1 MTGDLHQTVAWPTQ
15 TRLIRLE
22 CFFVGGGVQIMSGLD
37 SAPYGLTSP
46 NDEPAEVVSDS
57 ESPVKVPDIQKSEKK
72 VTITFK
78 SVGNAPL
85 LKSKVSKV
93 NTQPATTIAKIREYL
108 LKMLAPGGVADETL
122 FLFINSSFQPTP
134 DATVGS
140 LSRCFSDGE
149 SLVIQYALV
158 VAWG

>member
-1 MTGDLHQTVAWPTQ
+1 M
-15 TRLIRLE
+15 
-22 CFFVGGGVQIMSGLD
+22 QIMSGLD
-37 SAPYGLTSP
+37 SAPYGATSP
-46 NDEPAEVVSDS
+46 NEEPTEVVSDS

-72 VTITFK
+72 VTITFN

-93 NTQPATTIAKIREYL
+93 NTQPTTTIAKIREYL
-108 LKMLAPGGVADETL
+108 LKLLAPGGVADETL
-122 FLFINSSFQPTP
+122 FMFINSSFQPTP

-140 LSRCFSDGE
+140 LSRCFFDGE
-149 SLVIQYALV
+149 SLVIQYALM